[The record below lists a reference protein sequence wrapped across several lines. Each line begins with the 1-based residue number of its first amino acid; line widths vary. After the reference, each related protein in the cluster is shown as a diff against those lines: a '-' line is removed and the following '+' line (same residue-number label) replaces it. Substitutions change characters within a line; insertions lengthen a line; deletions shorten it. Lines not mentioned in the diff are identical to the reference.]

1 MKINYTS
8 LVFKLGRLLNKRV
21 YVFPFNREQ
30 DTQLDF
36 LNKYHSILKECKENK
51 HVALTL
57 PEYCLSFKLKTIELC
72 RNENTAEAKK
82 ILEIE
87 DWINCNAK
95 DILDESD
102 EILSVKY
109 QLVYSVG
116 LQKTLDGGK
125 LRWEIPQYVLKLAEK
140 HLEKLNL
147 IYPTSIEY
155 KKDNDMKQAFASIRL
170 LNIDHYEELIRKIC
184 FF

>member
-57 PEYCLSFKLKTIELC
+57 PEYCLSFKLI
-72 RNENTAEAKK
+72 
-82 ILEIE
+82 
-87 DWINCNAK
+87 
-95 DILDESD
+95 
-102 EILSVKY
+102 
-109 QLVYSVG
+109 
-116 LQKTLDGGK
+116 
-125 LRWEIPQYVLKLAEK
+125 
-140 HLEKLNL
+140 H
-147 IYPTSIEY
+147 
-155 KKDNDMKQAFASIRL
+155 
-170 LNIDHYEELIRKIC
+170 
-184 FF
+184 